1 MMTATNTRKEARE
14 SLTGKWGKAVLIV
27 FVYNLI
33 SFLIQVILEY
43 SEDSEGLLYNIVS

>member
-14 SLTGKWGKAVLIV
+14 SLTGKWGKAVLND

-33 SFLIQVILEY
+33 SLIIQVILEY
-43 SEDSEGLLYNIVS
+43 S

>member
-27 FVYNLI
+27 FVYGLM
-33 SFLIQVILEY
+33 SF
-43 SEDSEGLLYNIVS
+43 